1 MGHDFWVLILIHWA
15 HHDQEFSQDSIYYLI
30 HGNSSEKGAT
40 LMFWVSRYLYQHRI
54 CVKSPEQMVYRSLWG
69 TTGVIIT
76 IYICYN
82 VAGSFFLGT
91 YCRKCSLGKGF
102 WTRRLAQV

>member
-1 MGHDFWVLILIHWA
+1 
-15 HHDQEFSQDSIYYLI
+15 
-30 HGNSSEKGAT
+30 
-40 LMFWVSRYLYQHRI
+40 
-54 CVKSPEQMVYRSLWG
+54 MVYRSLWG

-102 WTRRLAQV
+102 WTRRCLINVQGNVTIEMTTSTSVHILCVSFGFLWASLVAQW